1 MNGSK
6 NRLEL
11 ESDNAVNSTDILP
24 IHYQKLF
31 QLCSSFHIASLNTQ
45 LTACE
50 QLLRQRDI
58 IDVAIIGRFKAGKSS
73 FLNHIAGRNLISGGC
88 NPCYCGI
95 TRLQAGTP
103 DQDGARKRPLT

>member
-58 IDVAIIGRFKAGKSS
+58 IDDWFWLGQFTNVPGQPPFTDPLAPPPPARFYKAS
-73 FLNHIAGRNLISGGC
+73 
-88 NPCYCGI
+88 PV
-95 TRLQAGTP
+95 P
-103 DQDGARKRPLT
+103 